1 MARKYE
7 LITELY
13 AQTIR
18 EITRRPENWCSFL
31 RTACYNYRLRFDEQV
46 LLYAQRPDATAVL
59 EIENWNRKMGRWVN
73 RGATGIAVFDDEYNG
88 QMRLKHYFDI
98 SDTHETKLARPVP
111 LWDVKPAYAPEII
124 ESLENSFGEL
134 EDKDDLAGALLCA
147 AKNAVEDN
155 MPDYLS
161 ELRYCTAG
169 SFLEE
174 LDDFNIESAYQRA
187 LQSSVGYML
196 LVRCGLPADEYLTDD
211 DFRGILDFNTRETVN
226 ALGVA
231 TSGIAQMCLAEIR
244 LTVRNLQ
251 KQEQNQNR
259 TFAKEA
265 ESRYP
270 ISEGQRN
277 SSGRSLE
284 YESDIRNA
292 GRLQPA
298 ESDRTPGAGGGHWEI
313 RVAAPEVPERESQ
326 GAVHEPADFG
336 RAEPAPAGSGA
347 GSTGAGRAGGETDG
361 EIRGRNGGI
370 ESRRPAEM
378 DAADEQPATSG
389 GGTGTGGADLP
400 VKPLPTVG
408 QQQELLEEAEAEQAP
423 AFSVSQEDIDA
434 VLQHGGGYSDGK
446 YRIYLYFQ
454 ESHTKEEAAAFLKKE
469 YGTGGGTFYY
479 PDGKRG
485 GWSYDG
491 KGIHI
496 EKYGSHTKPD
506 LVLRWNKAAMRLK
519 ELVDAD
525 RYLDEKGKAELPLYL
540 DRMAAQALQAEKQ
553 KFIDSA
559 RDLPPAEKK
568 DSLPQR
574 LTDFIRYLDGYE
586 RDILEEYGLSELK
599 DSALEKVEAL
609 LQNPEKVTQLYGFLD
624 AVKGRTCSVFSRSNA
639 WSFGQELKEL
649 FPWRYVYHLGDTV
662 YLGAETYE
670 ILAVDEN
677 TVRLYDTQFPLINKE
692 FIREEFD
699 RRVAESPSNEHLLAI
714 SAYQPMAPVEQD
726 ASDIEALTQP
736 APSADSPK
744 YDLMYG
750 HLGNGVTV
758 SNRLVEEHGDY
769 KTVAH
774 ISPERQVTFYDDA
787 LPQTLKEEIEQFARI
802 SDMRISTS
810 QDAPVFHTPPETDR
824 KAPIDELQNQ
834 AEQNIAESAVK
845 PDVRFWL
852 IEGYG
857 PDLCM
862 VWDNLHNDFYVDE
875 QSITPVFDSYQEGE
889 AYVEQLNKAA
899 AGRESAEQESRADEM
914 LAQAKQIAAESAVE
928 PYVRFHL
935 IDSDG
940 DFEYRYVVWDDLH
953 DGYYV
958 DEESVTPTFD
968 SRWEGEAYVEQL
980 NKEAADREAAEWLK
994 VEQAKLP
1001 PLEYA
1006 VGDHFTIFADSGS
1019 SEFVL
1024 TEITEDEVFY
1034 TFPDLP
1040 EQGPAA
1046 SSREEF
1052 DRNLRSGHI
1061 REKQPDGSEL
1071 VGRKLTTQDRDF
1083 VVERVDGEK
1092 AVLRDLSFEA
1102 AVGFPISREMP
1113 LSEVKELLAERERDA
1128 AQDNRSEYRLL
1139 DRLRQ
1144 DCDYYLGSGERAE
1157 KHLWAGDVEKQIA
1170 KMRELYRQLPEKPEW
1185 LTEQDIDEYERR
1197 MTEGPVKEEAQPAPP
1212 PIRKRS
1218 GRIQHFDLHPEIP
1231 LSERHQ
1237 FSITDEELGDGGP
1250 REKFRANLDAIRVL
1264 QTCEQENRFATP
1276 EEQEVLSRYVGWGS
1290 LPQVFEENN
1299 SAWANEYLEL
1309 KAALSPEE
1317 YASARESTLTA
1328 FYTPPTVIRA
1338 MYQALSQ
1345 MGFSTGNVLEP
1356 ACGTGHFFG
1365 MLPEE
1370 MKDSKIYGVEL
1381 DSITGRI
1388 AQQLYQQSNI
1398 AVQGFERTELPDSFF
1413 DVVIGNVPFGQFKVP
1428 DKRYDKHN
1436 WLIHDYYFG
1445 KALDKVRSGGVVA
1458 FITSKG
1464 TMDKENPAVRRYIAQ
1479 RADLLGAIRLPNNTF
1494 QKNAGTE
1501 VTSDILFFQKRDRM
1515 TPQEPEWVHL
1525 DIDENG
1531 VPMNRYFIEHPE
1543 MILGDM
1549 RMVSGLYGPESACV
1563 PYENADLGALL
1574 QEAIANIHAEI
1585 SPYELDDLA
1594 DEDEDNSI
1602 PADPAVRNF
1611 SYTEADGRLYFR
1623 ENSRMMPVEAS
1634 VTAQNRIKGMIA
1646 LRDCVR
1652 DLIEYQTE
1660 DYSDA
1665 EIQAQQKKL
1674 GRLYDSFFQ
1683 QYGLLNSRANSSVF
1697 SSDSSYC
1704 LLCSLE
1710 VFDDDGN
1717 FLRKADVFT
1726 KRTIRRREIVT
1737 SVDTASEALALSL
1750 SEKARVDLPY
1760 MAQLT
1765 GKPEDAVAAELQGVI
1780 YRVPGQEEDGRPIYQ
1795 TADEYLS
1802 GNVREKLQTAR
1813 LAAEASPEFSIHVE
1827 ALEKVQPQDLS
1838 ASDIAVRLGATWLPT
1853 EVVEQFMF
1861 ELFSTPRYNQWN
1873 IKVHYSQITGAW
1885 SIEGKS
1891 IDQRNL
1897 KACNTY
1903 GTQRVHGY
1911 KILEETLNLKDVRV
1925 FDYFED
1931 ADGKRQAVLNKKETA
1946 IAQGK
1951 QELIKQAF
1959 ADWVWADPERRERLC
1974 RIYNERFNS
1983 LRPRQY
1989 DGSHLAYIGMNPEIG
2004 MRKHQTD
2011 AVAHVIYGGNTLLAH
2026 AVGAGKTYE
2035 MIAAAQEMKRLGLC
2049 QKSLFVVP
2057 NHLLE
2062 QWASDYL
2069 RLYPS
2074 ANILVAS
2081 KKSFE
2086 TKNRKKFCSRIATG
2100 DYDAVIIGHS
2110 QFEKI
2115 PMSIEFQRA
2124 ALEQEL
2130 EEILD
2135 GIAELKGTK
2144 GDRFSIKQLEKTKK
2158 SLKAKLDKLNDQSR
2172 KDDVVTFE
2180 ELGVDRL
2187 FIDEAHYY
2195 KNLYLYTKMRNV
2207 GGLAQTEAM
2216 KSSDLFMKCRYLD
2229 RLTGGKGTIF
2239 ATGTPISNSMVELYT
2254 MQRYLQM
2261 GLLQRNQLQH
2271 FDAWASTFGETVTA
2285 IELAPE
2291 GTGYRAKTRFARFYN
2306 LPELMMFFREIAD
2319 IQTAD
2324 MLPLRVPKANYHTVA
2339 LKPSEQ
2345 QKEMVAALSDRAERV
2360 RNRMV
2365 DSSEDNMLLIT
2376 NDGRKLALDQRLLN
2390 PLLPDS
2396 DTSKST
2402 ACAKRVYEIWARTK
2416 EQRSTQAV
2424 FCDLSTPNGKKPVE
2438 MQETEG
2444 GASEMAPGQFSNIY
2458 EDIRQKLIAWGIP
2471 AEEVAFIHE
2480 AKTDQQKKELFGKVR
2495 SGQVRVIFGSTQ
2507 MMGAGTNIQKR
2518 LIALHHLDCPWRPAD
2533 LQQREGRIIRQGND
2547 NPEVDIYS
2555 YVTEQTFDAY
2565 LYQLVES
2572 KQKFIGQIMTSKSP
2586 VRSAEDVDETALSY
2600 AEIKALASGNPQI
2613 KEKMDLDIAVSR
2625 LKLLKANHLSQK
2637 YQLEDQI
2644 LKYLPQKIR
2653 GAEERIRG
2661 LQADRDYLAENT
2673 RPNADGFSPMVIE
2686 GTTYTEKKAAGSAIL
2701 AACQAMKSPD
2711 AVPLGQY
2718 RGFAMEL
2725 YFESFSREYRV
2736 TLKHELRY
2744 TVSLGTDVFGNLQR
2758 IDNAL
2763 DGLAARISDAKQ
2775 ELEGAKSQLISAKAD
2790 VEKPFPQEEELK
2802 EKSARLDELNIQ
2814 LNMDKREN
2822 ELVDGDR
2829 PDDGPEDGR
2838 RPPKDY
2844 ER

>member
-1 MARKYE
+1 M
-7 LITELY
+7 
-13 AQTIR
+13 
-18 EITRRPENWCSFL
+18 
-31 RTACYNYRLRFDEQV
+31 
-46 LLYAQRPDATAVL
+46 
-59 EIENWNRKMGRWVN
+59 
-73 RGATGIAVFDDEYNG
+73 
-88 QMRLKHYFDI
+88 
-98 SDTHETKLARPVP
+98 
-111 LWDVKPAYAPEII
+111 
-124 ESLENSFGEL
+124 
-134 EDKDDLAGALLCA
+134 
-147 AKNAVEDN
+147 
-155 MPDYLS
+155 
-161 ELRYCTAG
+161 
-169 SFLEE
+169 
-174 LDDFNIESAYQRA
+174 
-187 LQSSVGYML
+187 
-196 LVRCGLPADEYLTDD
+196 
-211 DFRGILDFNTRETVN
+211 
-226 ALGVA
+226 
-231 TSGIAQMCLAEIR
+231 
-244 LTVRNLQ
+244 
-251 KQEQNQNR
+251 
-259 TFAKEA
+259 
-265 ESRYP
+265 
-270 ISEGQRN
+270 
-277 SSGRSLE
+277 
-284 YESDIRNA
+284 
-292 GRLQPA
+292 
-298 ESDRTPGAGGGHWEI
+298 
-313 RVAAPEVPERESQ
+313 
-326 GAVHEPADFG
+326 
-336 RAEPAPAGSGA
+336 
-347 GSTGAGRAGGETDG
+347 
-361 EIRGRNGGI
+361 
-370 ESRRPAEM
+370 
-378 DAADEQPATSG
+378 
-389 GGTGTGGADLP
+389 
-400 VKPLPTVG
+400 
-408 QQQELLEEAEAEQAP
+408 EEAEAEQAP

-434 VLQHGGGYSDGK
+434 VLQHGSGYSDGE

-454 ESHTKEEAAAFLKKE
+454 ESHTKEEAVAFLKKE

-479 PDGKRG
+479 PDGRRG

-506 LVLRWNKAAMRLK
+506 LVLRWNKVAVRLK
-519 ELVDAD
+519 ELMDAD

-553 KFIDSA
+553 KFIDSTK
-559 RDLPPAEKK
+559 DLPPAEKR

-586 RDILEEYGLSELK
+586 RDILDEYGLSELK
-599 DSALEKVEAL
+599 ENSLEKVEAL
-609 LQNPEKVTQLYGFLD
+609 LQNPEKVTQLYGFLG

-639 WSFGQELKEL
+639 WSFGLELKEL
-649 FPWRYVYHLGDTV
+649 FPWRYEYHLGDTV

-677 TVRLYDTQFPLINKE
+677 TVRLYDTQFPLFNKE
-692 FIREEFD
+692 FTREEFD

-714 SAYQPMAPVEQD
+714 SAYQPTPPLDQ
-726 ASDIEALTQP
+726 EAAEPKP
-736 APSADSPK
+736 ADNGPK

-750 HLGNGVTV
+750 HLGNGITV

-787 LPQTLKEEIEQFARI
+787 LPQALREEIEQFART
-802 SDMRISTS
+802 SNMRISAS
-810 QDAPVFHTPPETDR
+810 QDAPVFHVPPETDR
-824 KAPIDELQNQ
+824 
-834 AEQNIAESAVK
+834 
-845 PDVRFWL
+845 
-852 IEGYG
+852 
-857 PDLCM
+857 
-862 VWDNLHNDFYVDE
+862 
-875 QSITPVFDSYQEGE
+875 
-889 AYVEQLNKAA
+889 
-899 AGRESAEQESRADEM
+899 ESRADEM
-914 LAQAKQIAAESAVE
+914 LAQAEQIAAESAVE

-935 IDSDG
+935 IDSDA
-940 DFEYRYVVWDDLH
+940 DFEDRYVVWDDLH

-1006 VGDHFTIFADSGS
+1006 VGDRFTIFADSDS

-1052 DRNLRSGHI
+1052 DSNLRSGHI
-1061 REKQPDGSEL
+1061 REKRPDGSEL

-1083 VVERVDGEK
+1083 VVERVDGEY
-1092 AVLRDLSFEA
+1092 AILRDLSFEA

-1113 LSEVKELLAERERDA
+1113 LPAVKKLLAERERAA
-1128 AQDNRSEYRLL
+1128 AQDNHSEYRLL

-1144 DCDYYLGSGERAE
+1144 DCDYYLGGGERAE

-1197 MTEGPVKEEAQPAPP
+1197 MTEGPITEEAQPAPP
-1212 PIRKRS
+1212 PTRKRS

-1237 FSITDEELGDGGP
+1237 FSITNDELGYGGP

-1290 LPQVFEENN
+1290 LPQVFEDNN

-1345 MGFSTGNVLEP
+1345 MGFSTGNILEP

-1365 MLPEE
+1365 MLPEG

-1428 DKRYDKHN
+1428 DKRYDKQN

-1525 DIDENG
+1525 DTDENG

-1549 RMVSGLYGPESACV
+1549 RMVSGPYGPESACV
-1563 PYENADLGALL
+1563 PYENADLEALL

-1611 SYTEADGRLYFR
+1611 SYTVVDGRLYFR
-1623 ENSRMMPVEAS
+1623 ENSRMTPVEAS
-1634 VTAQNRIKGMIA
+1634 VTAQHRIKGMIA

-1674 GRLYDSFFQ
+1674 GRLYDSFSQ

-1704 LLCSLE
+1704 LFCSLE

-1737 SVDTASEALALSL
+1737 SVDTASEALALSI

-1780 YRVPGQEEDGRPIYQ
+1780 FRVPGREEDGRPVYQ

-1802 GNVREKLQTAR
+1802 GDVREKLQTAR
-1813 LAAEASPEFSIHVE
+1813 LAAEASPEFAINVE

-1853 EVVEQFMF
+1853 EVIEQFMF

-1989 DGSHLAYIGMNPEIG
+1989 DGSHLAFVGMSPEITL
-2004 MRKHQTD
+2004 RKHQAD
-2011 AVAHVIYGGNTLLAH
+2011 AVAHVLYGGNTLLAH

-2035 MIAAAQEMKRLGLC
+2035 MIAAAQEMKRLSLC

-2069 RLYPS
+2069 QLYPS

-2100 DYDAVIIGHS
+2100 DYDTVIIGHS

-2172 KDDVVTFE
+2172 KDDTVTFE

-2187 FIDEAHYY
+2187 FVDEAHYY
-2195 KNLYLYTKMRNV
+2195 KN
-2207 GGLAQTEAM
+2207 
-2216 KSSDLFMKCRYLD
+2216 
-2229 RLTGGKGTIF
+2229 
-2239 ATGTPISNSMVELYT
+2239 
-2254 MQRYLQM
+2254 
-2261 GLLQRNQLQH
+2261 
-2271 FDAWASTFGETVTA
+2271 
-2285 IELAPE
+2285 
-2291 GTGYRAKTRFARFYN
+2291 
-2306 LPELMMFFREIAD
+2306 
-2319 IQTAD
+2319 
-2324 MLPLRVPKANYHTVA
+2324 
-2339 LKPSEQ
+2339 
-2345 QKEMVAALSDRAERV
+2345 
-2360 RNRMV
+2360 
-2365 DSSEDNMLLIT
+2365 
-2376 NDGRKLALDQRLLN
+2376 
-2390 PLLPDS
+2390 
-2396 DTSKST
+2396 
-2402 ACAKRVYEIWARTK
+2402 CAKRCA
-2416 EQRSTQAV
+2416 
-2424 FCDLSTPNGKKPVE
+2424 
-2438 MQETEG
+2438 
-2444 GASEMAPGQFSNIY
+2444 
-2458 EDIRQKLIAWGIP
+2458 
-2471 AEEVAFIHE
+2471 
-2480 AKTDQQKKELFGKVR
+2480 
-2495 SGQVRVIFGSTQ
+2495 
-2507 MMGAGTNIQKR
+2507 
-2518 LIALHHLDCPWRPAD
+2518 
-2533 LQQREGRIIRQGND
+2533 
-2547 NPEVDIYS
+2547 
-2555 YVTEQTFDAY
+2555 
-2565 LYQLVES
+2565 
-2572 KQKFIGQIMTSKSP
+2572 
-2586 VRSAEDVDETALSY
+2586 
-2600 AEIKALASGNPQI
+2600 
-2613 KEKMDLDIAVSR
+2613 
-2625 LKLLKANHLSQK
+2625 
-2637 YQLEDQI
+2637 
-2644 LKYLPQKIR
+2644 
-2653 GAEERIRG
+2653 
-2661 LQADRDYLAENT
+2661 
-2673 RPNADGFSPMVIE
+2673 
-2686 GTTYTEKKAAGSAIL
+2686 
-2701 AACQAMKSPD
+2701 
-2711 AVPLGQY
+2711 
-2718 RGFAMEL
+2718 
-2725 YFESFSREYRV
+2725 
-2736 TLKHELRY
+2736 
-2744 TVSLGTDVFGNLQR
+2744 
-2758 IDNAL
+2758 
-2763 DGLAARISDAKQ
+2763 
-2775 ELEGAKSQLISAKAD
+2775 
-2790 VEKPFPQEEELK
+2790 
-2802 EKSARLDELNIQ
+2802 
-2814 LNMDKREN
+2814 
-2822 ELVDGDR
+2822 
-2829 PDDGPEDGR
+2829 
-2838 RPPKDY
+2838 
-2844 ER
+2844 

>member
-18 EITRRPENWCSFL
+18 GITRSPENWCSFL

-134 EDKDDLAGALLCA
+134 GDYGDLIGSDDLSDDDMLAGALLSA
-147 AKNAVEDN
+147 AANAVEDN
-155 MPDYLS
+155 VPDYLS
-161 ELRYCTAG
+161 ELRYCTEG
-169 SFLEE
+169 SFLEG
-174 LDDFNIESAYQRA
+174 LDDNVVKYTFQRA
-187 LQSSVGYML
+187 LKYSVGYML
-196 LVRCGLPADEYLTDD
+196 LVRCGLPAWDYIIDD
-211 DFRGILDFNTRETVN
+211 DLREIVNFNTRETVN

-259 TFAKEA
+259 TFAKKVEP
-265 ESRYP
+265 RYP

-277 SSGRSLE
+277 SLGRSLE
-284 YESDIRNA
+284 HESDIRNA
-292 GRLQPA
+292 GRLQSA
-298 ESDRTPGAGGGHWEI
+298 ESDRAPGAGGGHWEI
-313 RVAAPEVPERESQ
+313 RVAAPEVSERKPEDT
-326 GAVHEPADFG
+326 VHEPADFG
-336 RAEPAPAGSGA
+336 RAEPAPAGSGT
-347 GSTGAGRAGGETDG
+347 GSTGAGRADGETDG
-361 EIRGRNGGI
+361 EIRGRDGGT

-378 DAADEQPATSG
+378 DAADEQPAASG

-400 VKPLPTVG
+400 VKPLPTIE

-434 VLQHGGGYSDGK
+434 VLQHGSGYSDGE

-469 YGTGGGTFYY
+469 YGTGGSTFYY
-479 PDGKRG
+479 PDGRRG
-485 GWSYDG
+485 RLSYDG

-496 EKYGSHTKPD
+496 EKYGSYTKPD
-506 LVLRWNKAAMRLK
+506 LVLRWNKVVVRLK
-519 ELVDAD
+519 ELMDAD

-559 RDLPPAEKK
+559 RDLPPAEKR

-586 RDILEEYGLSELK
+586 RDILDEYGLSELK
-599 DSALEKVEAL
+599 EDSREKVEAL
-609 LQNPEKVTQLYGFLD
+609 LQNPEKVTQLYGFLG
-624 AVKGRTCSVFSRSNA
+624 AVKDRTCSVFSRSNA

-649 FPWRYVYHLGDTV
+649 FPWRYAYHLGDTV

-677 TVRLYDTQFPLINKE
+677 TVRLYDTQFPLFNKE
-692 FIREEFD
+692 FTREEFD
-699 RRVAESPSNEHLLAI
+699 RRVAENPSNEHLLSI
-714 SAYQPMAPVEQD
+714 SAYQPTPPLDQ
-726 ASDIEALTQP
+726 EATAEPEP
-736 APSADSPK
+736 ADNDPK

-774 ISPERQVTFYDDA
+774 ISPERQVKFYDDA
-787 LPQTLKEEIEQFARI
+787 LPQALRKEIEQFACT
-802 SDMRISTS
+802 SDMRISAS
-810 QDAPVFHTPPETDR
+810 QDAPVFHVPPETDR
-824 KAPIDELQNQ
+824 
-834 AEQNIAESAVK
+834 
-845 PDVRFWL
+845 
-852 IEGYG
+852 
-857 PDLCM
+857 
-862 VWDNLHNDFYVDE
+862 
-875 QSITPVFDSYQEGE
+875 
-889 AYVEQLNKAA
+889 
-899 AGRESAEQESRADEM
+899 ESRADEM
-914 LAQAKQIAAESAVE
+914 LAQAEQIAAESAVE

-940 DFEYRYVVWDDLH
+940 DFEDRYVVWDDLH

-958 DEESVTPTFD
+958 DEESVTLTFA

-1006 VGDHFTIFADSGS
+1006 VGDHFTIFSESGS

-1052 DRNLRSGHI
+1052 DRNLRNGHI

-1113 LSEVKELLAERERDA
+1113 LPAVKKLLAEREGAA
-1128 AQDNRSEYRLL
+1128 AQDHGFEYRLL

-1144 DCDYYLGSGERAE
+1144 DCDYYLGGGGRAE

-1170 KMRELYRQLPEKPEW
+1170 KMRELYRQLPAKPEW

-1197 MTEGPVKEEAQPAPP
+1197 MTEGPSKETAQPAPP
-1212 PIRKRS
+1212 TRKRS
-1218 GRIQHFDLHPEIP
+1218 GKIQHFDLHPEIP

-1237 FSITDEELGDGGP
+1237 FSITDDELGYGGP

-1290 LPQVFEENN
+1290 LPQVFEDNN

-1345 MGFSTGNVLEP
+1345 MGFSTGNILEP

-1428 DKRYDKHN
+1428 DKRYDKQN

-1458 FITSKG
+1458 FVTSKG

-1525 DIDENG
+1525 DTDENG

-1549 RMVSGLYGPESACV
+1549 RMVSGPYGPESACV
-1563 PYENADLGALL
+1563 PYENADLEALL

-1611 SYTEADGRLYFR
+1611 SYTVVDGRLYFR

-1634 VTAQNRIKGMIA
+1634 VTAQHRIKGMIA

-1674 GRLYDSFFQ
+1674 GRLYDSFSQ

-1737 SVDTASEALALSL
+1737 SVDTASEALALSI

-1780 YRVPGQEEDGRPIYQ
+1780 YRVPGREEDGRPVYQ

-1802 GNVREKLQTAR
+1802 GDVREKLQTAR
-1813 LAAEASPEFSIHVE
+1813 LAAEASPEFAINVE

-1853 EVVEQFMF
+1853 EVIEQFMF

-1946 IAQGK
+1946 IAHGK

-1989 DGSHLAYIGMNPEIG
+1989 DGSHLAFVGMSPEITL
-2004 MRKHQTD
+2004 RKHQAD
-2011 AVAHVIYGGNTLLAH
+2011 AVAHVLYGGNTLLAH

-2069 RLYPS
+2069 QLYPS

-2135 GIAELKGTK
+2135 GIAELKGAK

-2172 KDDVVTFE
+2172 KDDTVTFE

-2229 RLTGGKGTIF
+2229 RLTGGKGIIF

-2271 FDAWASTFGETVTA
+2271 FDGWASTFGETVTA

-2324 MLPLRVPKANYHTVA
+2324 MLALRVPKANYHTVP

-2396 DTSKST
+2396 ETSKST
-2402 ACAKRVYEIWARTK
+2402 ACAKRVYEIWERTK

-2424 FCDLSTPNGKKPVE
+2424 FCDLSTPNGKKTIE
-2438 MQETEG
+2438 MQKTEDG
-2444 GASEMAPGQFSNIY
+2444 VYEMAPGQFSNIY
-2458 EDIRQKLIAWGIP
+2458 EDIRRKLIAWGIP

-2480 AKTDQQKKELFGKVR
+2480 AKTDVQKKELFGKVR

-2600 AEIKALASGNPQI
+2600 AEIKALASGNPEI
-2613 KEKMDLDIAVSR
+2613 KEKMDLDIAVAR

-2686 GTTYTEKKAAGSAIL
+2686 GTTYTEKKAAGSALL
-2701 AACQAMKSPD
+2701 AVCQAMKSPD
-2711 AVPLGQY
+2711 AVPLGEY

-2763 DGLAARISDAKQ
+2763 DGLAARIADAEQ